1 MGVELSDTASGA
13 GDPVEAGDSS
23 SAAGALAQ
31 KVYDGEGYKPFGEF
45 TPRDVRGRAAELQAV
60 TGWGPTARVG
70 GVARGWSELGRVMAG
85 AGAAHVR
92 DLDPE
97 TVETFARKLWVLP
110 PGGSLL

>member
-1 MGVELSDTASGA
+1 
-13 GDPVEAGDSS
+13 
-23 SAAGALAQ
+23 
-31 KVYDGEGYKPFGEF
+31 
-45 TPRDVRGRAAELQAV
+45 
-60 TGWGPTARVG
+60 
-70 GVARGWSELGRVMAG
+70 MAG